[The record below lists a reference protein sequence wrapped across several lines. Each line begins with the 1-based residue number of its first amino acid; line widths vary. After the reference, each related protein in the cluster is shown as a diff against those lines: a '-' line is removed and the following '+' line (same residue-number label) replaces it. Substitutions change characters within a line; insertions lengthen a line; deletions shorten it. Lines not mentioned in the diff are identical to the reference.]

1 MSPLWTATVTGLVLL
16 AIGVAAW
23 LYTRRPAS
31 SLNDRYTAEPLI
43 ASEQLAMLNY
53 LMKVFPGQVVV
64 PNVLLRNMLIV
75 RRATNQQRA
84 EKRLHDQKVEFVV
97 CGEDGRPLFAFDL
110 EQHNLSDAVNKA
122 HQAKVKNRI
131 LKTAGVRLVYVKSHI
146 SHMPTPDAFREQL
159 NLAALPRPQF
169 NRRATDRGQLS
180 PRQQLESQFSEFD
193 ASYSSSTFKE
203 SEVMNVSGLAEL
215 DEMLGR
221 MGSPRARKDRIGSH
235 SQQPSLG
242 GLKGGGAAA
251 DGRHS

>member
-1 MSPLWTATVTGLVLL
+1 MSTLSTAIVTGLVLL
-16 AIGVAAW
+16 AAGGAAW
-23 LYTRRPAS
+23 WYTRRPAS

-43 ASEQLAMLNY
+43 ARDQVAMLDY
-53 LMKVFPGQVVV
+53 LGKVFPGQVVV
-64 PNVLLRNMLIV
+64 PNVLLRNMLSV
-75 RRATNQQRA
+75 RRADSRRWA
-84 EKRLHDQKVEFVV
+84 EKRLGDLKVEFVV
-97 CGEDGRPLFAFDL
+97 CSEDGRPLFAFDL
-110 EQHNLSDAVNKA
+110 EQFHLSDAVAQAHHAKA
-122 HQAKVKNRI
+122 KNRI
-131 LKTAGVRLVYVKSHI
+131 LKTAGVRLVYLKSNIH
-146 SHMPTPDAFREQL
+146 HMPTPDAFREQL

>member
-159 NLAALPRPQF
+159 KLAALPRPQF
-169 NRRATDRGQLS
+169 NRRATDRGQPS
-180 PRQQLESQFSEFD
+180 PRQQLESSFSEFD
-193 ASYSSSTFKE
+193 SSHSSSTFKE
-203 SEVMNVSGLAEL
+203 SEVLDMNGLAEL

-221 MGSPRARKDRIGSH
+221 LGSRRVRGGRNGPDSLQSGH
-235 SQQPSLG
+235 SGFDG
-242 GLKGGGAAA
+242 GTSDVRGG
-251 DGRHS
+251 